1 MLLITLQVVLL
12 LSSILIPLGAKKAEP
27 KPKSKFRIDTDTKN
41 ARYAINENGV
51 LEKIQRTS
59 LSDH

>member
-12 LSSILIPLGAKKAEP
+12 LSSILIPLGAKKAQP
-27 KPKSKFRIDTDTKN
+27 HSKPKLRIDTDTKDAN
-41 ARYAINENGV
+41 YAINENGM
-51 LEKIQRTS
+51 LEKIKRTS